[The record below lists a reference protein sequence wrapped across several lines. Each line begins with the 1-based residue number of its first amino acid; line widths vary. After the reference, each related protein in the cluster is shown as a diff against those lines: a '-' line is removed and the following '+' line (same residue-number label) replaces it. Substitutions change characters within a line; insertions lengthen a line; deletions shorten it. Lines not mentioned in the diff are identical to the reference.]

1 MRVALDTNFLLY
13 AEGVNDAACR
23 DAARGIVMR
32 LPLGET
38 FVPVQVLGELFRV
51 LTRKAGYDAAAA
63 RATVLNLRDIYL
75 PLETAHENLLSA
87 MDLACDHKFTI
98 WDAIIVST
106 AAEADCRLLLSED
119 MQDGFVWRG
128 LTIVNPFAAVRH
140 PLLEAILV
148 DAGMAKP

>member
-63 RATVLNLRDIYL
+63 RATVLSRHTYGHRVRQVL
-75 PLETAHENLLSA
+75 A
-87 MDLACDHKFTI
+87 DLGA
-98 WDAIIVST
+98 
-106 AAEADCRLLLSED
+106 
-119 MQDGFVWRG
+119 
-128 LTIVNPFAAVRH
+128 
-140 PLLEAILV
+140 
-148 DAGMAKP
+148 